1 MKIQKKLLTK
11 NKFSR
16 PGIKLNKVTNIAVH
30 YAGDP
35 GASAANLNAYFESLK
50 EQIPDPTGKYWVNK
64 DGSYRLY
71 KGQKILIRYVSSHF
85 EVGLNGE
92 IIQNLPLDE
101 WSYCTNSANGY
112 SISIECCHPDAS
124 GKFNQATEDSLV
136 ELCAYL
142 LEYFNLTPNDI
153 IRHYDVTRKQCP
165 KYWSPS
171 NDISVATANARFQ
184 AFKDKVAAKMGN
196 VTTTTKPTTTTKTP
210 TNTTKV
216 TKITTSTELPFKVQI
231 ICDSLNVRRAP
242 GLSSQATVVGVVK
255 KDKKFTITETRA
267 VGNVVWGKLKVKVK
281 NGEGWISLGSKYVK
295 YDSKVK
301 A

>member
-16 PGIKLNKVTNIAVH
+16 PGVKLEKVTKIAVH
-30 YAGDP
+30 YTGDP
-35 GASAANLNAYFESLK
+35 GASAANINTYFESLK

-71 KGQKILIRYVSSHF
+71 KGQKITIRYVSSHF
-85 EVGLNGE
+85 TIGLNGE

-112 SISIECCHPDAS
+112 SISIECCHPDAT
-124 GKFNQATEDSLV
+124 GKFNKATEDSLV

-142 LEYFNLTPNDI
+142 VEYFKLTPNDI

-171 NDISVATANARFQ
+171 NDIPAATANARFQ
-184 AFKDKVAAKMGN
+184 EFKDKVAAKMN
-196 VTTTTKPTTTTKTP
+196 KSTTKPTTTTKPST
-210 TNTTKV
+210 TTTKV
-216 TKITTSTELPFKVQI
+216 TKITTSTQTPFMVQVV
-231 ICDSLNVRRAP
+231 CDSLNVRRAP
-242 GLSSQATVVGVVK
+242 GLSSKSTVVGIIK
-255 KDKKFTITETRA
+255 KDKRYTIVETRA
-267 VGNVVWGKLKVKVK
+267 VGNVVWGKLKIKVK

-295 YDSKVK
+295 YHSKAK

>member
-16 PGIKLNKVTNIAVH
+16 PGVKLEKVTKIAVH

-35 GASAANLNAYFESLK
+35 GASAVNLNTYFESLK

-71 KGQKILIRYVSSHF
+71 KGQKIHIRYVSSHF
-85 EVGLNGE
+85 TIGLNGE

-124 GKFNQATEDSLV
+124 GKFNKATEDSLI

-142 LEYFNLTPNDI
+142 VEYFKLTPNDI

-171 NDISVATANARFQ
+171 NEIPASTANARFQ
-184 AFKDKVAAKMGN
+184 EFKDKVAAKMGN
-196 VTTTTKPTTTTKTP
+196 VVTTTKPTTTTKEP
-210 TNTTKV
+210 VVKV
-216 TKITTSTELPFKVQI
+216 TKITANTEVPFKVQI
-231 ICDSLNVRRAP
+231 ICDSLNVRCAP
-242 GLSSQATVVGVVK
+242 GLSSKATVVGVVK
-255 KDKKFTITETRA
+255 KDKKFTIVETRT
-267 VGNVVWGKLKVKVK
+267 VGNVVWGRLKVKVK
-281 NGEGWISLGSKYVK
+281 KGDGWISLGSKYVK